1 MFTIVDFNNFW
12 SPSGGGV
19 RRYHLQ
25 KMAFYEKLAA
35 EQQPNLSETESAQ
48 VLSVFVMPDSKTFTE
63 KKSESL
69 IIEHVEAYRFPGKWE
84 YRFIWKPS
92 QIKPILQK
100 YQPQVIEVGSP
111 YILPTMVRRAA
122 KKIVPDAVLLS
133 FWHADFPITYVQRPI
148 ENVIGKKFG
157 EATGKSIGNICKKI
171 AFWYARRE
179 FKKFDGIQV
188 SCNEVLE
195 RLDKNKLPKSHWI
208 PLGCDIEMFSP
219 SRRDDTLVKK
229 LKDGNLERLTIFFP
243 HRFCEEK
250 GIELLL
256 GAYPILCE
264 RLGIEPALVFAG
276 TGPYLPQVQE
286 AVKQYR
292 HIQYAGFISSIDEM
306 ARLYASVDLGLALS
320 GWETFGL
327 SILESMASGNAQI
340 GASTGAAAEH
350 IEKSHAGITL
360 KIRTPEALAD
370 TIVNLYH
377 SDMQAM
383 KQNARAYAEKFSWTD
398 CFKRQLLLYQ
408 QIYKQKRKS

>member
-25 KMAFYEKLAA
+25 KMAFYERLAEASSTPDA
-35 EQQPNLSETESAQ
+35 EQI
-48 VLSVFVMPDSKTFTE
+48 LSVFVMPDSKTFTE

-84 YRFIWKPS
+84 YRFLWRPS
-92 QIKPILQK
+92 QIEPVLKK

-122 KKIVPDAVLLS
+122 KKIVPHAVLLS
-133 FWHADFPITYVQRPI
+133 FWHADFPITYVQRPVA
-148 ENVIGKKFG
+148 NFFGNKFGKRIGK
-157 EATGKSIGNICKKI
+157 TLSVICKKI
-171 AFWYARRE
+171 AFWYARQE

-188 SCNEVLE
+188 SCNEVLN
-195 RLDKNKLPKSHWI
+195 RLDKNRLPKSHWI
-208 PLGCDIEMFSP
+208 PLGCDIEMFTP
-219 SRRDDTLVKK
+219 AKRDEALVQQ
-229 LKDGNLERLTIFFP
+229 LKDGHADRLTIFFP

-256 GAYPILCE
+256 GAYPLLCE
-264 RLGIEPALVFAG
+264 KLGTEPALIFAG

-286 AVKQYR
+286 AVEKHP

-306 ARLYASVDLGLALS
+306 ARHYASVDLGLALS

-327 SILESMASGNAQI
+327 SILESMACGNAQI

-350 IEKSHAGITL
+350 IEESGAGIIL
-360 KIRTPEALAD
+360 KSRTPEALAD
-370 TIVNLYH
+370 AIVNLYH

-383 KQNARAYAEKFSWTD
+383 KQRARSYAEKFSWTD
-398 CFKRQLLLYQ
+398 CFKRQLHLYK
-408 QIYKQKRKS
+408 QIYNQKRKS